1 MWVPHSYHFE
11 MCYFLFVVTNI
22 IVPQL
27 RKMIYCCKGHSLLCH
42 CQLVAINTLFSSI
55 FQPKKKSI
63 AICFANY
70 NWNLTSYLQRPFFFL
85 VVFILRYV
93 TIEILFNIIN
103 CPRIVSKYINIDYSS
118 SLNNIISTIL
128 NVVYLTFK
136 LIFLM
141 CQCNGTMDYLWWI
154 CVTWQPKKE
163 GFKLDTHVFLGKND
177 TLKSPYS
184 KEKQFEV
191 TKFRQWVLTSHQ
203 NIMWFQCI
211 STFMF
216 EL

>member
-1 MWVPHSYHFE
+1 
-11 MCYFLFVVTNI
+11 
-22 IVPQL
+22 
-27 RKMIYCCKGHSLLCH
+27 MIYCCKGHSLLCH

-55 FQPKKKSI
+55 FQNNNFI
-63 AICFANY
+63 FQMCLAIKITVE
-70 NWNLTSYLQRPFFFL
+70 NWHHTCKTFFLL
-85 VVFILRYV
+85 VVFILPYL
-93 TIEILFNIIN
+93 TIEILFHIIN

-154 CVTWQPKKE
+154 FVTWQQKKRFQIRYI
-163 GFKLDTHVFLGKND
+163 GFFGKND
-177 TLKSPYS
+177 PLKSPYS

-191 TKFRQWVLTSHQ
+191 TKFRLWLLTSHQ

-211 STFMF
+211 STFF
-216 EL
+216 VWPIAKFG